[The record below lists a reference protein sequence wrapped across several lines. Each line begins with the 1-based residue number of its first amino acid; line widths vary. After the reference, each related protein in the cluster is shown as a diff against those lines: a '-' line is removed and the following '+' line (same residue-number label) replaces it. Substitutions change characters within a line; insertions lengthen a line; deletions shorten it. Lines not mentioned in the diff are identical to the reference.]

1 MGRSFFF
8 RLAISNI
15 RRNKRLVIPFF
26 IASVIMA
33 SIYFMVV
40 ALMYTDGIANIP
52 AGKSV
57 SDVFNLGC
65 IIMSLIVAIFMF
77 YINSFLIKNRKKE
90 FGLYGVLGL
99 GKHHVGRVIFWENFL
114 VITGALL
121 LGMLAGT
128 VFGRLIFLLLLFA
141 LKTAA
146 AGSIFKLPAE
156 AFSYTSLLFG
166 IIFVLIT
173 LYNQF
178 QVRLVNP
185 VDLLKA
191 EQMGEDKVRFAV
203 PATLLGLFLLG
214 LAYWKALT
222 VDSSIAALK
231 EFFLAVIIVIPA
243 TAILFTTGS
252 NLLLRIL
259 KKNKRFYYRSSN
271 FIAVSGLIYRMK
283 QNALGLASI
292 CILSSMVLV
301 TVSGTTAL
309 FFGQEDILSKRFPD
323 DIKITADTKITP
335 EQSHKLELLID
346 TLAREHGIT
355 VEDRYTYNYIPYSQD
370 TLILK
375 EGKFSGVDFKSWE
388 EYEEKYRHL
397 EKYMYGVSYITL
409 AEFNRVTGRAE
420 SLSAGE
426 IFLVTNEQ
434 LKQVPE
440 NVKAVIAGTKFTT
453 GKNGTPYRTIFI
465 VAADETALKKLYT
478 EFNPTTRDI
487 PSAGMMILNVRGN
500 DEKILVFARTLLNRA
515 REFDFVISAGSI
527 YTDRIEG
534 YGIFGGLLFLGAFF
548 TIIFLTV
555 TVLII
560 YFKQISEGLDDA
572 GRFSILQKV
581 GMDDLAVKRTINKQI
596 MIVFF
601 LPLFGALVHILFAGK
616 MIVKMLEA
624 FSFYNLPLT
633 VLCIALTVC
642 FFAVI
647 YVFVYRATAKVYYN
661 LVKW

>member
-1 MGRSFFF
+1 M
-8 RLAISNI
+8 
-15 RRNKRLVIPFF
+15 
-26 IASVIMA
+26 
-33 SIYFMVV
+33 
-40 ALMYTDGIANIP
+40 
-52 AGKSV
+52 
-57 SDVFNLGC
+57 
-65 IIMSLIVAIFMF
+65 
-77 YINSFLIKNRKKE
+77 
-90 FGLYGVLGL
+90 
-99 GKHHVGRVIFWENFL
+99 
-114 VITGALL
+114 
-121 LGMLAGT
+121 
-128 VFGRLIFLLLLFA
+128 
-141 LKTAA
+141 
-146 AGSIFKLPAE
+146 
-156 AFSYTSLLFG
+156 
-166 IIFVLIT
+166 
-173 LYNQF
+173 
-178 QVRLVNP
+178 
-185 VDLLKA
+185 
-191 EQMGEDKVRFAV
+191 RFAV

-453 GKNGTPYRTIFI
+453 GKNGTP
-465 VAADETALKKLYT
+465 TAQ
-478 EFNPTTRDI
+478 
-487 PSAGMMILNVRGN
+487 S
-500 DEKILVFARTLLNRA
+500 
-515 REFDFVISAGSI
+515 
-527 YTDRIEG
+527 
-534 YGIFGGLLFLGAFF
+534 
-548 TIIFLTV
+548 
-555 TVLII
+555 
-560 YFKQISEGLDDA
+560 
-572 GRFSILQKV
+572 
-581 GMDDLAVKRTINKQI
+581 
-596 MIVFF
+596 
-601 LPLFGALVHILFAGK
+601 
-616 MIVKMLEA
+616 
-624 FSFYNLPLT
+624 
-633 VLCIALTVC
+633 
-642 FFAVI
+642 
-647 YVFVYRATAKVYYN
+647 
-661 LVKW
+661 